1 MRNAVL
7 LSLMSALLVGPARG
21 QQPAAGTKV
30 QTATRLVTLF
40 TGLETQ
46 VMHAAQQN
54 DSAVLDTALGAD
66 FNVTAPAGEPIGRD
80 DWSARFAAVRSFR
93 IAQLAARDF
102 GSVVAVSFR
111 LTEITRRGS
120 TGRFV
125 VDLWR
130 KDADQWR
137 LEARY
142 QAPAA
147 AKPATAKPTG
157 KQ

>member
-1 MRNAVL
+1 MRNAFL
-7 LSLMSALLVGPARG
+7 LSLMLALLVGPGRG

-46 VMHAAQQN
+46 LMHAARQRN
-54 DSAVLDTALGAD
+54 SAALDRLLGDD

-80 DWSARFAAVRSFR
+80 DWAARFAAVRSFR
-93 IAQLAARDF
+93 LGQLAARDL
-102 GSVVAVSFR
+102 GSVVTVSFR

-120 TGRFV
+120 TGWFV

-130 KDADQWR
+130 KDTDQWQ

-147 AKPATAKPTG
+147 AMPATAKPTG